1 MHYKNGRELTFDEAY
16 AARVLYVFKE
26 CPPEEALMKG
36 MEYHR
41 LRVMDALRALEA
53 SAGKATP

>member
-36 MEYHR
+36 MGIIY
-41 LRVMDALRALEA
+41 L
-53 SAGKATP
+53 TPLAV